1 MVSTHL
7 KNISQNGNFHQIG
20 VKIENVW
27 NHHLEDLNQGKPKA
41 HRPLRSIPSFL
52 EGYVWEG
59 ETPLLNTSWVLGDV
73 TTSLQIPFWNTW
85 HATFLPFNEMF
96 FFSTTKTWGISD
108 RPNPQPVFRKC
119 CLFHLTHLHVFF
131 FRSSKKRSGF
141 LRFACGFFDD

>member
-1 MVSTHL
+1 VVSTHL

-96 FFSTTKTWGISD
+96 FFQQQKHGEFRTDQTPNQCFASVVFSTSPISMS
-108 RPNPQPVFRKC
+108 
-119 CLFHLTHLHVFF
+119 FF
-131 FRSSKKRSGF
+131 FGPPRKDLVS
-141 LRFACGFFDD
+141 